1 MLTKENDEAMKKMIE
16 LENKIQTLEKK
27 NEKTT
32 NETVGNFEGQIG
44 KIDKNAKQELKDKN
58 IKMSELNE
66 NLDKMD
72 KVG

>member
-1 MLTKENDEAMKKMIE
+1 MCARAVARVRWAIEAASVFVVSATGEIKGIYF
-16 LENKIQTLEKK
+16 LES
-27 NEKTT
+27 
-32 NETVGNFEGQIG
+32 V
-44 KIDKNAKQELKDKN
+44 LKDKN